1 MSVINSQFTDVG
13 STGLVLK
20 GVPCD
25 ASVYAGAAVYL
36 SGGIAFNA
44 LADNETTSN
53 IVGIVERKLSSA
65 VCDIR
70 VTGVSLAHFSGL
82 DESKEYYLSATIAG
96 AITTVVP
103 ITAGHIFLRIG
114 QPFGGTK
121 LVINKG
127 MPVKRA

>member
-1 MSVINSQFTDVG
+1 MTVINSQFTDVG
-13 STGLVLK
+13 STGLLLK

-36 SGGIAFNA
+36 SGAVAYNA
-44 LADNETTSN
+44 LATSETTAN
-53 IVGIVERKLSSA
+53 VVGIVERKINSTL
-65 VCDIR
+65 CDIR
-70 VTGVSLAHFSGL
+70 VTGLSLAHYSGL
-82 DESKEYYLSATIAG
+82 DESKEYYLSATVAG
-96 AITTVVP
+96 EITTVIP
-103 ITAGHIFLRIG
+103 TTSGHIFLRIG